1 MKMMKSF
8 TVWGAALGFV
18 VTAFAQSSS
27 NFVQGE
33 ILVKFKPGTEA
44 ATLTKLGGRV
54 LSRNDTLGFVRV
66 QVPIFNSMT
75 ANLDRYRND
84 ANVVVAEPNY
94 IYTKAFTPNDP
105 LFGQQYAHKR
115 IKSELAWNKQRGN
128 PNVVIAIIDTGV
140 DLRHPDLAA
149 KMTNGFDFVDNDND
163 PSDQDGH
170 GTHCAGIAAGI
181 GNNGVGIAGLALNCR
196 IMPVRVLGSFGGT
209 AEWVA
214 NGITYAANNGAKVL
228 NLSLGSSGA
237 STMIHDAIKGAVARG
252 AVVVAAAGNNGVTS
266 KFYPAGF
273 PETIAVA
280 STDQSDA
287 RSGFSNYGSDWVDVA
302 APGSGI
308 LSTLPGGYGNLSG
321 TSMAAPYVAGLAG
334 LVFSSYPGA
343 SNTTIR
349 ARIESTCDPVG
360 DFVAFGRINADRA
373 IPANTGGNGALTW
386 TPVAMSIFEGASMT
400 GTTTNLRAS
409 DNSYAFVNSTLV
421 QRLGHVSSTRLTFTS
436 PLTAA
441 LLIEPKIR
449 IEAAGL
455 AGTSSSVFLWNYT
468 TNNYDF
474 VGSMSM
480 TTADSVRDLNLPR
493 DMTRYMNADRSV
505 VMLVRAI
512 NPAGMG
518 RAVTPFQLRL
528 DQTQMSGFRRSN

>member
-18 VTAFAQSSS
+18 VTAFAQTSS
-27 NFVQGE
+27 NFVEGE

-44 ATLTKLGGRV
+44 STLNKLGGRV

-75 ANLDRYRND
+75 DNLNRYRNE
-84 ANVVVAEPNY
+84 ASVVVAEPNY

-140 DLRHPDLAA
+140 DIQHPDLAA
-149 KMTNGFDFVDNDND
+149 KLTSGYDFVDNDND
-163 PSDQDGH
+163 PDDADGH

-181 GNNGVGIAGLALNCR
+181 GNNGIGIAGLALNCR

-228 NLSLGSSGA
+228 SLSLGSPGA
-237 STMIHDAIKGAVARG
+237 STMIHDAIKGAVSRG
-252 AVVVAAAGNNGVTS
+252 AVVVAAAGNNGVTD

-280 STDQSDA
+280 STDQNDA
-287 RSGFSNYGSDWVDVA
+287 RSGFSNYGKDWVDVA

-308 LSTLPGGYGNLSG
+308 LSTLPGGYGNASG
-321 TSMAAPYVAGLAG
+321 TSMACPYVAGLAG

-349 ARIESTCDPVG
+349 NRIESTCDNVG

-373 IPANTGGNGALTW
+373 IPASGGSGALTW

-400 GTTTNLRAS
+400 GTTTNVRAS
-409 DNSYAFVNSTLV
+409 DNSYAFVNSALV

-441 LLIEPKIR
+441 NLIEPKIR

-474 VGSMSM
+474 VGSMPM
-480 TTADSVRDLNLPR
+480 TTTDSTRELNLPR

-528 DQTQMSGFRRSN
+528 DLTQMSGFRRSN